1 MGGYKRRLRHDAFE
15 YLEYLRDRG
24 SNGMLRIPWG
34 GWCVTDVTKAH
45 SVLRDAE
52 FNSGRSSFFSGM
64 LPTRDA
70 QIEVGRAVRN
80 LLRSQLPKYRAAL
93 VVEVSRLPATSQ
105 WPAAGIDLMYRS
117 MRDILLHPESPEH
130 LRRLMDR
137 GVHGGIMFQ
146 APSTWQ
152 RIRAEFLRAKFNPA
166 FTEEVGRRRKNPAD
180 EPRDILDTLVATC
193 SESLPDETVSALFGT
208 IYRSSVAPSSST
220 LAWSVLLAFMHHTS
234 DSPLPWPADW
244 VVREAMRHRPM
255 VWMVGRAL
263 PHATE
268 INGVSFNAGDF
279 VSASP
284 YLMHHAEQG
293 WTNHDVFRPER
304 WGEPER
310 GPYIPFGAGPFTC
323 SSAAVAMELM
333 TDALTALTDGARVS
347 VTGGD
352 TRPVMIEGAVPRPF
366 TLHRSVRQLHA
377 AGKK

>member
-1 MGGYKRRLRHDAFE
+1 MGGYRRRLRHDAFE

-34 GWCVTDVTKAH
+34 GWCVTDTAKAH

-52 FNSGRSSFFSGM
+52 FNSGRSAFFSDM
-64 LPTRDA
+64 LPTREA

-80 LLRSQLPKYRAAL
+80 LLRSQLPEYRVAL
-93 VVEVSRLPATSQ
+93 AVEVSRLPAASQ
-105 WPAAGIDLMYRS
+105 WPAAGIDLVYRS
-117 MRDILLHPESPEH
+117 MRDILLHPESPGH
-130 LRRLMDR
+130 LRDLMDR

-146 APSTWQ
+146 APTVRQ
-152 RIRAEFLRAKFNPA
+152 RIRAEFLRTKFNQA
-166 FTEEVGRRRKNPAD
+166 FTEEVARRRKNPAE
-180 EPRDILDTLVATC
+180 EPRDVLDALLATC

-208 IYRSSVAPSSST
+208 MYRSSVAPSAST
-220 LAWSVLLAFMHHTS
+220 LAWSVLLAFMHHAS

-244 VVREAMRHRPM
+244 IVREAMRHRPM
-255 VWMVGRAL
+255 VWMVGRAV
-263 PHATE
+263 PHDTE
-268 INGVSFNAGDF
+268 INGVSFKAGEF
-279 VSASP
+279 VSTSP

-293 WTNHDVFRPER
+293 WTDHDVFRPER

-310 GPYIPFGAGPFTC
+310 GPFIPFGAGPFIC

-333 TDALTALTDGARVS
+333 TDALTVLTDGARVS

-366 TLHRSVRQLHA
+366 TLHRSVGQLHA
-377 AGKK
+377 AGRD